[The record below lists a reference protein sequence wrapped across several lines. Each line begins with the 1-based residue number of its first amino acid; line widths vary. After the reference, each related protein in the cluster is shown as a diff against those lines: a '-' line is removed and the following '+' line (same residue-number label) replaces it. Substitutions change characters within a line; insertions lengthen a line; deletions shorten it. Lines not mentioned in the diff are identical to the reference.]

1 MRKKDV
7 SKEEILKAIQKYPIK
22 KEAAASLNVSSSHLR
37 KLAKRYGIS
46 YPTVSWKKGKSL
58 TNIKYPFVDREW
70 MITHWVNTSKSMHQ
84 LAVEY
89 GIPESILECRR
100 SKYNL
105 SRTSKIRTSAD
116 GTRILS
122 LEDPRLYYLL
132 GLTVTDG
139 YIVEK
144 HNAIEISLVGEDER
158 ILLSEIQQYFAPN
171 HQIVK
176 YGNAWRSRITYEGL
190 ALHLLH
196 NFNISSHNKTYKV
209 KGPTTFPSEDA
220 AKAYIRG
227 CWDGDGCITSYS
239 HISLLTAS
247 EALTLNIRSII
258 KHYTGVELNFRYEW
272 RKNRSVKYPIIDK
285 GGKSALKV
293 LKWMYSLENCFKLN
307 RKYEQ
312 FLKLMI

>member
-1 MRKKDV
+1 MQKKDI

-22 KEAAASLNVSSSHLR
+22 KEAAAFLDISPSHLY
-37 KLAKRYGIS
+37 KLVRRYNII

-58 TNIKYPFVDREW
+58 ENVKYPFIDKEW
-70 MITHWVNTSKSMHQ
+70 MIAHWINTSKSLHQ

-105 SRTSKIRTSAD
+105 SRASKIRTSAN
-116 GTRILS
+116 GARIMN

-144 HNAIEISLVGEDER
+144 HDAIEISLVGEDER
-158 ILLSEIQQYFAPN
+158 TLLDEIQQYFAPN
-171 HQIVK
+171 HQIAK
-176 YGNAWRSRITYEGL
+176 YGNAWRSRIVYKGL
-190 ALHLLH
+190 AHHLLS
-196 NFNISSHNKTYKV
+196 NFNIDSHSKTYRV
-209 KGPTTFPSEDA
+209 EGPVVFPSEDA

-227 CWDGDGCITSYS
+227 CWDGDGCITSCS
-239 HISLLTAS
+239 HIALLTAS
-247 EALTLNIRSII
+247 EMLILNIRSII

-272 RKNRSVKYPIIDK
+272 RKNRDVKYPIIDK
-285 GGKSALKV
+285 GGKDALKV
-293 LKWMYSLENCFKLN
+293 LKWMYSLDNCFKLN